1 MFRLKKY
8 ISPYLGYMVLTL
20 LIKLLGTVTELMIPE
35 LMETILDDV
44 VPSKSWN
51 QIYLYGGAM
60 LLCAV
65 GCLVFNIWANRMS
78 AISSG
83 KITLALR
90 HDLFA
95 KLGRLSARQRMC
107 TSPAPTTWRTPWRPA
122 AWRRP
127 AGFLRT

>member
-65 GCLVFNIWANRMS
+65 GCLVFNSWANRMS
-78 AISSG
+78 AKSSG
-83 KITLALR
+83 KITRAIR
-90 HDLFA
+90 HDLFK
-95 KLGRLSARQRMC
+95 KLQSCSAGEHFGHREKKVKLV
-107 TSPAPTTWRTPWRPA
+107 T
-122 AWRRP
+122 
-127 AGFLRT
+127 FKLLI